1 MFLIQKVLKVSV
13 LTFCLQTLSK
23 VSSMLLPPQYRE
35 KKRVELCL
43 ENIADEK
50 YVLYTDRLNYEILA
64 QIT

>member
-1 MFLIQKVLKVSV
+1 MSV